1 MEEDQTDFQEP
12 IHSQFIAEKIFARNE
27 SVTASLTTSEASL
40 LSKDS
45 SGDSSKESEAE
56 KNLEENIP
64 AELLKEYHFGC
75 GPWHPQW
82 LQWLFARK
90 KFFTFLLCCY
100 AFLQGAIVNGKS
112 VDLVVQ
118 SISSLLCIQIETTTL

>member
-12 IHSQFIAEKIFARNE
+12 IHSEFIAEKIFARNE
-27 SVTASLTTSEASL
+27 SVTASEASL
-40 LSKDS
+40 VSKDS
-45 SGDSSKESEAE
+45 SRDSSKESEAE
-56 KNLEENIP
+56 KSLEENVP
-64 AELLKEYHFGC
+64 AELLKTYYFGC

-118 SISSLLCIQIETTTL
+118 PISSLLCIQIETTTL